1 MKISVIIPSYN
12 TSEEHLSVL
21 YQSLLNQTC
30 REFEAIFVDDC
41 SKTDAYGLLRD
52 SRFRVERMPENG
64 GPAKC
69 RNRGAELSRCEY
81 LFFTDSDCELAPDTL
96 ARVLEGLENEN
107 VIMGNTITK
116 TKTFFGTCVAYL
128 GFPGGGILGFE
139 NVWKVDSEGYTDSI
153 SSCNLAIRKK
163 FFEKMGRFNTTFPVP
178 GGEDTYFSKKIVAK
192 SEKIWYNRNQVVY
205 HVERGDLK
213 GFLRWQI
220 TRGRGNYHIKKNLGS
235 VGGFYK
241 LRLWSFW
248 NSLKA
253 SGWRF
258 PVVGVLIVLSALYQS
273 HGYRTEAKKFE
284 AEKIEAGKQEC
295 R

>member
-1 MKISVIIPSYN
+1 MKVSVIVPSYN

-21 YQSLLNQTC
+21 YQSLLNQTHQ
-30 REFEAIFVDDC
+30 EFEVIVVDDC
-41 SKTDAYGLLRD
+41 SQFD
-52 SRFRVERMPENG
+52 SYEILQDPRFRVERMPQNG

-69 RNRGAELSRCEY
+69 RNRGAELGESEF
-81 LFFTDSDCELAPDTL
+81 LFFTDSDCELAPETL
-96 ARVLEGLENEN
+96 SQVMKGLEKEN

-128 GFPGGGILGFE
+128 GFPGGGILGFDK
-139 NVWKVDSEGYTDSI
+139 VWKVDEKGYTDSI

-163 FFEKMGRFNTTFPVP
+163 FFDEMERFNTTFPVP

-192 SEKIWYNRNQVVY
+192 SEKIWYNRAQVVY

-253 SGWRF
+253 STWRF
-258 PVVGVLIVLSALYQS
+258 PVVGMLILLSVIYQS
-273 HGYRTEAKKFE
+273 KGYKMEVKN
-284 AEKIEAGKQEC
+284 QE
-295 R
+295 RE

>member
-1 MKISVIIPSYN
+1 MKISVIVPSYN

-21 YQSLLNQTC
+21 YQSLLCQTHQ
-30 REFEAIFVDDC
+30 EFEVIVVDDC
-41 SKTDAYGLLRD
+41 SQFD
-52 SRFRVERMPENG
+52 SYEMLQDPRFRVERMPQNG

-69 RNRGAELSRCEY
+69 RNRGAELSESEF
-81 LFFTDSDCELAPDTL
+81 LFFTDSDCELAPETL
-96 ARVLEGLENEN
+96 SQVAKGLEKEK

-128 GFPGGGILGFE
+128 GFPGGGILGFDK
-139 NVWKVDSEGYTDSI
+139 VWRVDEHGYTDSI
-153 SSCNLAIRKK
+153 SSCNLAIRKG
-163 FFEKMGRFNTTFPVP
+163 FFDEMERFNTNFPVP

-192 SEKIWYNRNQVVY
+192 SEKIWYNREQVVY

-235 VGGFYK
+235 VGSFYK

-253 SGWRF
+253 STWRF
-258 PVVGVLIVLSALYQS
+258 PVVGMLILLSVIYQS
-273 HGYRTEAKKFE
+273 KGYKMEVKN
-284 AEKIEAGKQEC
+284 QEC
-295 R
+295 E

>member
-1 MKISVIIPSYN
+1 MKVSVIVPSYN

-21 YQSLLNQTC
+21 YQSLLNQTHQ
-30 REFEAIFVDDC
+30 EFEVMIVDDC
-41 SKTDAYGLLRD
+41 SQFDHYQMLQD
-52 SRFRVERMPENG
+52 SRFRVERMPQNG

-69 RNRGAELSRCEY
+69 RNRGAELSDSEY
-81 LFFTDSDCELAPDTL
+81 LFFTDSDCELAPETL
-96 ARVLEGLENEN
+96 SQVMKGLENEN

-128 GFPGGGILGFE
+128 GFPGGGILGFDK
-139 NVWKVDSEGYTDSI
+139 VWKVDEKGYTDSI
-153 SSCNLAIRKK
+153 SSCNLAIRKR
-163 FFEKMGRFNTTFPVP
+163 FFDDMERFNTTFPVP

-192 SEKIWYNRNQVVY
+192 SEKIWYNKEQIVY
-205 HVERGDLK
+205 HVERGDLR

-253 SGWRF
+253 SAWRF
-258 PVVGVLIVLSALYQS
+258 PVVGILILLSVIYQS
-273 HGYRTEAKKFE
+273 KGY
-284 AEKIEAGKQEC
+284 KIEVKNQKSE
-295 R
+295 

>member
-1 MKISVIIPSYN
+1 MKISVIVPSYN

-21 YQSLLNQTC
+21 YHSLLRQTHQ
-30 REFEAIFVDDC
+30 EFEVIVVDDC
-41 SKTDAYGLLRD
+41 SKFD
-52 SRFRVERMPENG
+52 SYDILKDPRFRVERMPQNG

-69 RNRGAELSRCEY
+69 RNRGAELSQSEF
-81 LFFTDSDCELAPDTL
+81 LFFTDSDCELAPETL
-96 ARVLEGLENEN
+96 SEVVDGLEKEK

-128 GFPGGGILGFE
+128 GFPGGGILGFDK
-139 NVWKVDSEGYTDSI
+139 VWKVDEKGYTDSI
-153 SSCNLAIRKK
+153 SSCNLAIRKS
-163 FFEKMGRFNTTFPVP
+163 FFEEMERFNTTFPVP

-192 SEKIWYNRNQVVY
+192 SEKIWYNREQVVY

-248 NSLKA
+248 NSLTA
-253 SGWRF
+253 STWRF
-258 PVVGVLIVLSALYQS
+258 PVVGILILLSVIYQS
-273 HGYRTEAKKFE
+273 KGYKMELNN
-284 AEKIEAGKQEC
+284 QEHE
-295 R
+295 

>member
-1 MKISVIIPSYN
+1 MKQWGKISVVIPSYN
-12 TSEEHLSVL
+12 TSEQDLSVL
-21 YQSLLNQTC
+21 YQSLLKQTYQD
-30 REFEAIFVDDC
+30 FEVLVVDDC
-41 SKTDAYGLLRD
+41 SQFDFYEMLAD
-52 SRFRVERMPENG
+52 PRFTIERMPENG

-69 RNRGAELSRCEY
+69 RNRGSELARGEMI
-81 LFFTDSDCELAPDTL
+81 FFTDSDCELDPDAL
-96 ARVLEGLENEN
+96 FQAAAGLQKEQ

-128 GFPGGGILGFE
+128 GFPGGGILGFDK
-139 NVWKVDSEGYTDSI
+139 VWKVDEQGYTDSI
-153 SSCNLAIRKK
+153 SSCNLAVRKN
-163 FFEKMGRFNTTFPVP
+163 FFTAMHRFNTSFPVA

-192 SEKIWYNRNQVVY
+192 SEKIWYNKNQVVY
-205 HVERGDLK
+205 HVERGDMK

-248 NSLKA
+248 NSITA

-258 PVVGVLIVLSALYQS
+258 PVVMYLILLSVIYQS
-273 HGYRTEAKKFE
+273 KGYRMEAKN
-284 AEKIEAGKQEC
+284 QE
-295 R
+295 RI

>member
-1 MKISVIIPSYN
+1 MVEAKGLISVVVPSYN
-12 TSEEHLSVL
+12 TPEEYLAVL
-21 YQSLLNQTC
+21 YRSLLAQTYQ
-30 REFEAIFVDDC
+30 EFEVWIVDDC
-41 SKTDAYGLLRD
+41 SQFDFYEMLEDA
-52 SRFRVERMPENG
+52 RFKVERMACNG

-69 RNRGAELSRCEY
+69 RNRGAELARGEMI
-81 LFFTDSDCELAPDTL
+81 FFTDSDCELAPDTL
-96 ARVLEGLENEN
+96 AQVAMGLSKEK
-107 VIMGNTITK
+107 VIMGDTVTK

-139 NVWKVDSEGYTDSI
+139 RVWKVDEQGYTDSI
-153 SSCNLAIRKK
+153 SSCNLAVRKN
-163 FFEKMGRFNTTFPVP
+163 FFNEMHRFNTTFPVA

-192 SEKIWYNRNQVVY
+192 SEKIWYNKKQVVY

-235 VGGFYK
+235 VGGFYR

-248 NSLKA
+248 NSIRA

-258 PVVGVLIVLSALYQS
+258 PVVMLLILLSVIYQAK
-273 HGYRTEAKKFE
+273 GYRMERKN
-284 AEKIEAGKQEC
+284 QE
-295 R
+295 RAAA

>member
-1 MKISVIIPSYN
+1 MKVSVIVPSYN

-21 YQSLLNQTC
+21 YQSLLNQTFQ
-30 REFEAIFVDDC
+30 EFEVIIVDDC
-41 SKTDAYGLLRD
+41 SQFDHYQILQD
-52 SRFRVERMPENG
+52 SRFRVERMPQNG

-69 RNRGAELSRCEY
+69 RNHGAKLSESEY
-81 LFFTDSDCELAPDTL
+81 LFFTDSDCELAPQTL
-96 ARVLEGLENEN
+96 SQVMKGLEQEN

-116 TKTFFGTCVAYL
+116 AKTFFGTCVAYL
-128 GFPGGGILGFE
+128 GFPGGGILGFDK
-139 NVWKVDSEGYTDSI
+139 VWKVDEKGYTDSI
-153 SSCNLAIRKK
+153 SSCNLAIRKG
-163 FFEKMGRFNTTFPVP
+163 FFDEMERFNTTFPVP

-192 SEKIWYNRNQVVY
+192 SEKIWYNKEQIVY
-205 HVERGDLK
+205 HVERGDLG

-253 SGWRF
+253 STWRF
-258 PVVGVLIVLSALYQS
+258 PVVGMLILLSVIYQS
-273 HGYRTEAKKFE
+273 KGY
-284 AEKIEAGKQEC
+284 KIEAKNQE
-295 R
+295 RE

>member
-1 MKISVIIPSYN
+1 MKVSVIVPSYN

-21 YQSLLNQTC
+21 YQSLLNQTHQ
-30 REFEAIFVDDC
+30 EFEVIVVDDC
-41 SKTDAYGLLRD
+41 SQFD
-52 SRFRVERMPENG
+52 SYEILQDPRFRVERMPLNG

-69 RNRGAELSRCEY
+69 RNRGAELSESEF
-81 LFFTDSDCELAPDTL
+81 LFFTDSDCELAPETL
-96 ARVLEGLENEN
+96 SQVMKGLEKEN

-128 GFPGGGILGFE
+128 GFPGGGILGFDK
-139 NVWKVDSEGYTDSI
+139 VWKVDEKGYTDSI

-163 FFEKMGRFNTTFPVP
+163 FFDEMERFNTTFPVP

-192 SEKIWYNRNQVVY
+192 SEKIWYNREQVVY

-253 SGWRF
+253 STWRF
-258 PVVGVLIVLSALYQS
+258 PVVGMLILLSVIYQS
-273 HGYRTEAKKFE
+273 KGYKMEVKN
-284 AEKIEAGKQEC
+284 QE
-295 R
+295 RE